1 MFDEIKLES
10 QKREYEELVPK
21 YREIESIVAAL
32 LEAEL
37 KKADINVMELPH
49 RIKTWS
55 SLEEKLYRKQDKY
68 TSIGNITDLLGFRVI
83 CFFSSQIDEA
93 ADVIDRIFEVDV
105 ENSCDKRMLMS
116 PNAFG
121 YISLH
126 KICSLRKCGDY
137 PEELTD
143 LKFEIQL
150 KTILQHAWA
159 EIEHDL
165 GYKTALE
172 IPRDVRREFSRV
184 ASLLEIADN
193 SFENIKTSLNEY
205 KMEALRRVRS
215 DTAGQMT
222 LDIHTLNVFM
232 KHSPTAMALYDDMA
246 ALTQGRIIR
255 TGAESYLPLLSYL
268 KIETLSDLDQLIS
281 QEHEHTLRLLEHA
294 LTYSDLEEIT
304 SNAALFYSCRA
315 KMIWGDYSAPELEYI
330 YNRIMGDRKKA
341 DKMVQTIM
349 DLRAKFKPA
358 D

>member
-1 MFDEIKLES
+1 MFDEIKLET
-10 QKREYEELVPK
+10 QKRKYDELVPK
-21 YREIESIVAAL
+21 YREIEGIVSAL

-37 KKADINVMELPH
+37 KKADINVMEIPH

-68 TSIGNITDLLGFRVI
+68 SGVDYITDLLGFRVI

-93 ADVIDRIFEVDV
+93 ADIIDRIFEVDV
-105 ENSCDKRMLMS
+105 ENSCDKRMLIS

-121 YISLH
+121 YVSLH
-126 KICSLRKCGDY
+126 KICSLRKGDDH
-137 PEELTD
+137 PEELTN

-215 DTAGQMT
+215 DTAGRMT

-232 KHSPTAMALYDDMA
+232 KYSPTVMALYDDMA
-246 ALTQGRIIR
+246 ALTKGRIIR

-268 KIETLSDLDQLIS
+268 KIDTLSDLDQLIA
-281 QEHEHTLRLLEHA
+281 QEHEHAMMLLEHA
-294 LTYSDLEEIT
+294 LIYSDLEEIT

-315 KMIWGDYSAPELEYI
+315 KMIWGDYSPLELEYI
-330 YNRIMGDRKKA
+330 YNRITEDRQKA
-341 DKMVQTIM
+341 DKAVKKMM
-349 DLRAKFKPA
+349 DLREKFNP
-358 D
+358 